1 MCVGRG
7 ETPAARRA
15 SARACVGRT
24 ITVVTPSATP
34 LAPDA
39 ILLTGRVALVTG
51 AARGIGRATAE
62 ALARFGADVAICDRD
77 RPGLAETAGV
87 IEAAGRRVHVG
98 ELDVRDRAAVDGF
111 VADAA
116 SDLGPLHVVV
126 NNAGGGFFA
135 EFLDVSVKGQAALVD
150 ENFSSVTHVIRA
162 VVPVMASDGG
172 AIVNVT
178 SVEAHRAGP
187 GFAVYSAMKAAVAN
201 LTKSLA
207 MELADRRIRVNCV
220 APDMIPTP
228 GDAGLAAES
237 AAMEVERSYDMK
249 PLPYDGHVDDCAAAV
264 VYLAGDLGRFVT
276 GTTVHVDGGTHAAGG
291 WRRRHDGGFV
301 L

>member
-1 MCVGRG
+1 MKGGVGG
-7 ETPAARRA
+7 ETPPGPPRR
-15 SARACVGRT
+15 RRGGPT
-24 ITVVTPSATP
+24 IAGVTSSRPP
-34 LAPDA
+34 LVPDA
-39 ILLTGRVALVTG
+39 VLLTDRIAVVTG

-77 RPGLAETAGV
+77 LSGLSETAAV
-87 IEAAGRRVHVG
+87 IEAAGRRVHTG
-98 ELDVRDRAAVDGF
+98 ELDVRDCAAVEGF

-116 SDLGPLHVVV
+116 ARLGPIDIVV

-135 EFLDVSVKGQAALVD
+135 EFLDVSAKGQAALVD
-150 ENFSSVTHVIRA
+150 ENFSSVTHVVRA
-162 VVPVMASDGG
+162 AVPSMAPNGG

-207 MELADRRIRVNCV
+207 MELAERRIRVTCV

-228 GDAGLAAES
+228 GDADLAGDS
-237 AAMEVERSYDMK
+237 AAMELERAYDLK
-249 PLPYDGHVDDCAAAV
+249 PLPYEGHVDDCAAAV

>member
-1 MCVGRG
+1 M
-7 ETPAARRA
+7 TPPR
-15 SARACVGRT
+15 
-24 ITVVTPSATP
+24 PQ

-39 ILLTGRVALVTG
+39 VLLTDRIAVVTG

-77 RPGLAETAGV
+77 RTGLDETAGA
-87 IEAAGRRVHVG
+87 IEAAGRRVHIG
-98 ELDVRDRAAVDGF
+98 ELDVRDRSAIDRF
-111 VADAA
+111 VAAAA
-116 SDLGPLHVVV
+116 SELGPLHVVV

-135 EFLDVSVKGQAALVD
+135 EFLGVSPNGQAALVD
-150 ENFSSVTHVIRA
+150 ENFTSVTHVVRA
-162 VVPVMASDGG
+162 AVPLMDSEGG

-207 MELADRRIRVNCV
+207 MELAERRIRVNCV

-228 GDAGLAAES
+228 GDAGLASDS
-237 AAMEVERSYDMK
+237 AAMALERSYDLK
-249 PLPYDGHVDDCAAAV
+249 PWPDDGHVDDCAAAV
-264 VYLAGDLGRFVT
+264 VYLAGSLGRFVT

>member
-1 MCVGRG
+1 M
-7 ETPAARRA
+7 T
-15 SARACVGRT
+15 SS
-24 ITVVTPSATP
+24 PSP

-39 ILLTGRVALVTG
+39 VLLTDRTAIVTG
-51 AARGIGRATAE
+51 AAQGIGRATAE

-77 RPGLAETAGV
+77 RSGLVGTAES
-87 IEAAGRRVHVG
+87 IEAAGRRAHVD
-98 ELDVRDRAAVDGF
+98 ELDVRDRIAVDAF
-111 VADAA
+111 VEEAA
-116 SDLGPLHVVV
+116 AELGPIDIVV

-135 EFLDVSVKGQAALVD
+135 DFLEVSAKGQAALVD

-162 VVPVMASDGG
+162 AVPVMAAEGG

-178 SVEAHRAGP
+178 SIEAHRAGP

-207 MELADRRIRVNCV
+207 MELAGHRIRVTCV

-228 GDAGLAAES
+228 GDAELAADS
-237 AAMEVERSYDMK
+237 AAMELERTYDLK
-249 PLPYDGHVDDCAAAV
+249 PWPDEGHVDDCAAAV
-264 VYLAGDLGRFVT
+264 VYLASDLGRFVT
-276 GTTVHVDGGTHAAGG
+276 GSTVHVDGGTHAAGG

>member
-1 MCVGRG
+1 MVG
-7 ETPAARRA
+7 
-15 SARACVGRT
+15 SARGRVGPT
-24 ITVVTPSATP
+24 IAVVTSSRPP
-34 LAPDA
+34 LTPDA
-39 ILLTGRVALVTG
+39 VLLTGRIAVVTG

-77 RPGLAETAGV
+77 RSGLAETAGV
-87 IEAAGRRVHVG
+87 IEAAGRRVHID
-98 ELDVRDRAAVDGF
+98 ELDVRERGAVDGF

-116 SDLGPLHVVV
+116 SKLGPLHIVV

-135 EFLDVSVKGQAALVD
+135 DFLDVSAKGQSALVD
-150 ENFSSVTHVIRA
+150 ENFTSVTHVIRA
-162 VVPVMASDGG
+162 AVPVMAPEGG
-172 AIVNVT
+172 AIINVT
-178 SVEAHRAGP
+178 SIEAHRAGP

-228 GDAGLAAES
+228 GDADLAANS
-237 AAMEVERSYDMK
+237 AAMELERSYDMK
-249 PLPYDGHVDDCAAAV
+249 PLPDDGHVDDCAAAV

-276 GTTVHVDGGTHAAGG
+276 GTTLHVDGGTHAAGG

>member
-1 MCVGRG
+1 MTSSR
-7 ETPAARRA
+7 P
-15 SARACVGRT
+15 
-24 ITVVTPSATP
+24 P

-39 ILLTGRVALVTG
+39 VLLTDRTAVVTG
-51 AARGIGRATAE
+51 AAQGIGRATAE

-77 RPGLAETAGV
+77 APGLAGTVEAIET
-87 IEAAGRRVHVG
+87 AGRRVHAG
-98 ELDVRDRAAVDGF
+98 ELDVRDRTAVDAF
-111 VADAA
+111 VEGAA
-116 SDLGPLHVVV
+116 AELGPIDIVV

-135 EFLDVSVKGQAALVD
+135 PFLDVSPKGQAALVD

-162 VVPVMASDGG
+162 AVPVMAPQGG

-178 SVEAHRAGP
+178 SIEAHRAGP
-187 GFAVYSAMKAAVAN
+187 GFAIYSAMKAAVAN

-207 MELADRRIRVNCV
+207 MELAGRRIRVTCV

-228 GDAGLAAES
+228 GDAELAANS
-237 AAMEVERSYDMK
+237 AAMELERSYDLK
-249 PLPYDGHVDDCAAAV
+249 PWPDAGHVDDCAAAV
-264 VYLAGDLGRFVT
+264 VYLASDLGRFVT
-276 GTTVHVDGGTHAAGG
+276 GSTVHVDGGTHAAGG

>member
-1 MCVGRG
+1 MPRQ
-7 ETPAARRA
+7 
-15 SARACVGRT
+15 
-24 ITVVTPSATP
+24 P
-34 LAPDA
+34 LGPESV
-39 ILLTGRVALVTG
+39 LLSDRVALVTG

-77 RPGLAETAGV
+77 RPGLDATAGT
-87 IEAAGRRVHVG
+87 IEAAGRRVHTG

-116 SDLGPLHVVV
+116 AELGPLDVLV
-126 NNAGGGFFA
+126 NNAGGRFFA
-135 EFLDVSVKGQAALVD
+135 EFLEISSKGQTALVD
-150 ENFSSVTHVIRA
+150 ENFTSVTHVIRSA
-162 VVPVMASDGG
+162 VPVMSGDGG

-228 GDAGLAAES
+228 GDAGLAADS
-237 AAMEVERSYDMK
+237 AAMELERAYDMK

-276 GTTVHVDGGTHAAGG
+276 GTTLHIDGGTHGAGG
-291 WRRRHDGGFV
+291 WRRLHDGGFV